1 MSNIEE
7 YYDVV
12 VVGAGHAGCEAAL
25 ASSRLGLST
34 ICFTVSA
41 DAIAMMACN
50 PNIGGTSKGHLVRE
64 IDAVGGEMGKA
75 IDDTFIQSK
84 MLNVSKGPAVH
95 SLRAQADKA
104 AYSNRM
110 RHALEAEKNLVIRQG
125 EVSELIVED
134 KKIVGVKTVSGAV
147 YKCKCVI
154 LATGVYLKARCIFGD
169 TSYNTGP
176 NGLMAANNL
185 TQSLFDN
192 NIKIRRFKT
201 GTPARI
207 DGKTIDYSKMSEQL
221 GDERIVP
228 FSFSTD
234 PDSIQ
239 KEQVSCWLTYT
250 NEETHKIIMDNID
263 RSPLYSGKIEGTGP
277 RYCPSIEDKVV
288 RFADKNRHQIFAEP
302 EGLYTDEVYLS
313 GLSSSMPEDVQYAMI
328 RSIAG
333 LENARVV
340 RNGYAI
346 EYDCID
352 ATQLKPSLEFIDI
365 EGLFSAGQING
376 SSGYEEAA
384 AQGLMAGINAARKIA
399 GKDYIV
405 LDRSEGYIGV
415 LIDDLVTKETQE
427 PYRMMTSRAEYR
439 LLLRQDNAD
448 IRLRRIGYE
457 AGLISDEQINAL
469 NDKEEQIRTEIE
481 RLKNT
486 YVGPSKELEEIFNSV
501 GSEPI
506 TNGMS
511 MADLIKRPELDYDI
525 LALIDPERPELRE
538 DIRFQVN
545 VQIKYEG
552 YIARQLKQVESF
564 KKLEKRLIPE
574 DFDYK
579 SVYGLRIEA
588 VQKLDKYRPVSIG
601 QAGRISGVSPADI
614 SVLLI
619 ALEQHLKNQQN

>member
-64 IDAVGGEMGKA
+64 IDALGGEMGKA

-263 RSPLYSGKIEGTGP
+263 RSPLYSGEIEGTGP

-313 GLSSSMPEDVQYAMI
+313 GLSSSMPEDVQFAMI

-552 YIARQLKQVESF
+552 YIARQLKQVEAF

>member
-64 IDAVGGEMGKA
+64 IDALGGEMGKA

-263 RSPLYSGKIEGTGP
+263 RSPLYSGEIEGTGP

-481 RLKNT
+481 RLKNR

-552 YIARQLKQVESF
+552 YIARQLKQVEAF